1 MCLPGKISQD
11 WRRGCYQN
19 GKIIYV
25 FLRLLI
31 LSVDIVISSQVVWI
45 WQLKHKL
52 ELLGYYTICTSLG
65 LFEVP
70 QRHKPTRSLSLCQ
83 TDPNTLLYDCPKM
96 HCNPM
101 GSRGI
106 IISCSHLQIDKKAMH
121 KAGMVQRVTN
131 EVEIHCRLKH
141 PSILEVMLVGGWWF
155 CNNTL
160 SCNKLHQVC
169 CAINVFVFIY

>member
-1 MCLPGKISQD
+1 MYFLGCLS
-11 WRRGCYQN
+11 
-19 GKIIYV
+19 
-25 FLRLLI
+25 
-31 LSVDIVISSQVVWI
+31 LSVDIVINSQAVVWI

-52 ELLGYYTICTSLG
+52 DLLGYYPIGTSLG
-65 LFEVP
+65 LFVVP
-70 QRHKPTRSLSLCQ
+70 QRHKPTRSLSLQ
-83 TDPNTLLYDCPKM
+83 QIQTLLYDCPIM

-106 IISCSHLQIDKKAMH
+106 IISCCSHLQIDKKAMH

-141 PSILEVMLVGGWWF
+141 PSILEVMSAGGWGV
-155 CNNTL
+155 CNNTW

-169 CAINVFVFIY
+169 CVINVFIFIY